1 MENLCVI
8 VIIILTLVLL
18 KFVLKISLKKA
29 KSLNENKKLE
39 GLTDRFPE
47 NIEIAKEML
56 EMINNKDV
64 TIEQAKD
71 TNTSLY
77 IVVTNKIL
85 IADLKNNYARIQT
98 IAHECLHSIQD
109 KTLLLFNFI
118 FSNISILYFIII
130 SILTGFGVIKN
141 TMLQIFILTILVLIK
156 LLVRGYLE
164 IEAMTKAKYLSEEY
178 INKKK
183 LLSQNEKE
191 ELLNQYEEINKQ
203 GIPFSLF
210 YVLSNSFLGIII
222 YAIVS
227 YIV

>member
-8 VIIILTLVLL
+8 VIIISTIILL

-29 KSLNENKKLE
+29 KELNENKKLE
-39 GLTDRFPE
+39 KLTDRFPE

-56 EMINNKDV
+56 EMLNNKDV

-77 IVVTNKIL
+77 IVATNKIL

-130 SILTGFGVIKN
+130 SILTGCGIIKS
-141 TMLQIFILTILVLIK
+141 TMLQIFILTIFALIK

-164 IEAMTKAKYLSEEY
+164 IDAMTKSRYLAEKYIDTKE
-178 INKKK
+178 
-183 LLSQNEKE
+183 LLLENEKI

-203 GIPFSLF
+203 GIPFTLF
-210 YVLSNSFLGIII
+210 YIILNSLLAIII
-222 YAIVS
+222 YGIIG
-227 YIV
+227 YM